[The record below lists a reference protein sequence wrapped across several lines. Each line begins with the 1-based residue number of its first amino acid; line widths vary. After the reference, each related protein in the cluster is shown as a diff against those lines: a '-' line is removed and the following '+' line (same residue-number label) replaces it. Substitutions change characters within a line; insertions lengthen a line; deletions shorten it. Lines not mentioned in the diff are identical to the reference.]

1 MDHHISHSQTTVDED
16 MVFEFLETSRRLLS
30 LIENENRILEE
41 SGCLSIK
48 SYLLHRDALLKKYEQ
63 TALTLMDKL
72 NNATNSEALG
82 QLMVEE
88 IVSIKQALNDNTH
101 KKFKSLEHTLSASKS
116 VVRHTEQ
123 GNSSWH

>member
-41 SGCLSIK
+41 SGCLSIE

-63 TALTLMDKL
+63 TALSLMNKL
-72 NNATNSEALG
+72 NNAANSEALG

-101 KKFKSLEHTLSASKS
+101 KKFKSLEHTLAASKS
-116 VVRHTEQ
+116 IVRTNEQ
-123 GNSSWH
+123 GDSSWH